1 MRSMNLAKTGSRSA
15 RPASSDRDRH
25 GHDPKRW
32 IVALV
37 WVAGIGAACRGA
49 GSSSDAGTDAIA
61 QQLAACEQRLTELE
75 EDDRVLFAE
84 ASADLERGWG
94 DAACARFETLLRRF
108 PTSPLVPEAKSRIER
123 CRTATGPLAAVH
135 GAPSPAEPATPAG
148 HTGPTGTD
156 TAAGGDTGAGAHV
169 EPGVADANAD
179 APLEISRTWLK
190 EDRFG
195 VPLANLR
202 LTNRGNRTVVGYKVA
217 MRCYD
222 DRGTALKHLTKGTTW
237 FIAAGGSR
245 QGGPSEAFAG
255 GPWPLTG
262 FLGAARIEAVVLSV
276 DYADGTH
283 WQRED
288 LAKFSANEE

>member
-1 MRSMNLAKTGSRSA
+1 MRRTDSVKIDVSLDSPTRGRQERGRRHAA
-15 RPASSDRDRH
+15 RW
-25 GHDPKRW
+25 G
-32 IVALV
+32 ALV
-37 WVAGIGAACRGA
+37 TLATGLVTACHGGTASGTPAA
-49 GSSSDAGTDAIA
+49 DAVE
-61 QQLAACEQRLTELE
+61 QRLAACEQRLAELE

-84 ASADLERGWG
+84 AAADLERGWN

-108 PTSPLVPEAKSRIER
+108 PTSPLVAETRNRIER
-123 CRTATGPLAAVH
+123 CRNGAGPVVAARGGPPAPEPSAAPPH
-135 GAPSPAEPATPAG
+135 GAPTGNEPD
-148 HTGPTGTD
+148 D
-156 TAAGGDTGAGAHV
+156 TAGARQSS
-169 EPGVADANAD
+169 EPDPNEG

-202 LTNRGNRTVVGYKVA
+202 LTNRGDRTVVGYKVA
-217 MRCYD
+217 LRCYD

-245 QGGPSEAFAG
+245 QGGPGEAFAG

-262 FLGAARIEAVVLSV
+262 FLGAARIEAVVLGV

-283 WQRED
+283 WQRADMAE
-288 LAKFSANEE
+288 FSADKE